1 MLTLFTKSVRTFWDM
16 RYILLVLVTIQSTGW
31 LQETT
36 ATGLVMLGVLSA
48 SESGWTV
55 YRSRLS
61 LTFGKSGGTVLQEEL
76 ICPHKS
82 VAARF
87 LAFPNLKTQE
97 TKVSN
102 PMVSRPLGPVHGLTG
117 WRVGGGG
124 TGGLHLQNGLLYASI
139 DNEKMGVASRPENW
153 SQHGSAFKIHFFKG
167 HQEVTSLA
175 AKGLLALEKPMEKY
189 SSEFQVIS
197 NKPSGP
203 LC

>member
-1 MLTLFTKSVRTFWDM
+1 
-16 RYILLVLVTIQSTGW
+16 
-31 LQETT
+31 
-36 ATGLVMLGVLSA
+36 MLGVLSA

-97 TKVSN
+97 TKVSD

-124 TGGLHLQNGLLYASI
+124 TGGLHLQNGLLYANI
-139 DNEKMGVASRPENW
+139 DNEEMGVASRPENW
-153 SQHGSAFKIHFFKG
+153 SQHRSAFNIHFFKG

-175 AKGLLALEKPMEKY
+175 AKGLLALEKPMEKH
-189 SSEFQVIS
+189 SSEFQVTS

-203 LC
+203 RC

>member
-1 MLTLFTKSVRTFWDM
+1 MIFLWWLDFLGCLSSSRFWRQTLQRQSRKKRSSGCSLLSVSTVHSSKNYSHPHKKKQNKEKHLMLTLFTKSVRTFWDM
-16 RYILLVLVTIQSTGW
+16 RYILLMLVTIQSTGW

-55 YRSRLS
+55 YRTRLS
-61 LTFGKSGGTVLQEEL
+61 LTFGKSGGTVLQEEW

-82 VAARF
+82 VATRF

-102 PMVSRPLGPVHGLTG
+102 PMASRPLGPVHGFTG

-124 TGGLHLQNGLLYASI
+124 AGGCH
-139 DNEKMGVASRPENW
+139 P
-153 SQHGSAFKIHFFKG
+153 
-167 HQEVTSLA
+167 
-175 AKGLLALEKPMEKY
+175 
-189 SSEFQVIS
+189 
-197 NKPSGP
+197 
-203 LC
+203 